1 MAAVKSGKS
10 KAKSPSSKS
19 NKTLV
24 IVESPSKAKTIGKYL
39 GSRYNVIASVGH
51 VRDLPKSKLGIDID
65 DNFEPQYISIRGKGD
80 LIKSLKKEASKA
92 SKVYLATDPDREG
105 EAISWHLAFLL
116 DLDSEEACRIEF
128 NEITKDTIKEAIKH
142 PRKINMGLVDAQQA
156 RRVLDRLVGYQISPL
171 LWRKVR
177 KGLSAGRVQSAALKI
192 ICDREREIEKFE
204 PKEFWNITAEFKK
217 GKKFQA
223 KLAEA
228 NGKKIVVENKAQ
240 NDNIIKELN
249 SGEFIVSDVK
259 EKIRMQK
266 PYPPFTTSSLQQDAG
281 NKLNFNAKK
290 TMMIAQQLYE
300 GVDVK
305 GRGTT
310 GLITYLRTDSVRV
323 SDAAKQAAKD
333 LIVSKFGAEYSANN
347 VFSNKKKDIQDA
359 HEAIRPA
366 IIELEP
372 ELIKDSLTADQ
383 FKLYKLIWNRFMAS
397 QMSQSK
403 SNSMQV
409 NIANGIYG
417 FKANGSELLFD
428 GFRRLYNTADDEGA
442 KLLPSLE
449 KDEKLKAESLKG
461 EQSFT
466 QPPARYTEASL
477 VKELEDKDIGRPS
490 TYAPIVSTLTERKYV
505 GREKKALKPTE
516 LGFLVNDL
524 MEEYFKDIVDAGF
537 TANMENRLD
546 DVEVGSQKWK
556 DLISEFYGPF
566 KKELDIADS
575 AIEKIVVEDVPTG
588 ELCELCGKPMVIKA
602 GRFGDFIACSG
613 YPECKNTKPII
624 KTIGVKCPNCGK
636 DIVARKSKR
645 GRLFYG
651 CSGYPECKT
660 VFWNK
665 PTNKRCP
672 ECNSILLEK
681 KTKNKNFVCSNEK
694 CGYTE

>member
-116 DLDSEEACRIEF
+116 DLDPEEACRIEF

-228 NGKKIVVENKAQ
+228 NGKKILVENKAQ

-249 SGEFIVSDVK
+249 SGEFTVSDVK

-556 DLISEFYGPF
+556 DLIYEFYGPF
-566 KKELDIADS
+566 KKELDVADS

-651 CSGYPECKT
+651 CSGYPDCKT

-665 PTNKRCP
+665 PTDKRCP
-672 ECNSILLEK
+672 ECNGILLEK

>member
-116 DLDSEEACRIEF
+116 DLDPEEACRIEF

-228 NGKKIVVENKAQ
+228 NGKKIIVENKAQ
-240 NDNIIKELN
+240 NDNIINELN
-249 SGEFIVSDVK
+249 SGEFVVSDVK

-305 GRGTT
+305 GRGTN

-323 SDAAKQAAKD
+323 SDAAKQAAKE

-372 ELIKDSLTADQ
+372 ELLKDSLTADQ

-409 NIANGIYG
+409 SIANGIYG

-566 KKELDIADS
+566 KKELDIADR

-665 PTNKRCP
+665 PTDKRCP

>member
-116 DLDSEEACRIEF
+116 GLDPEEACRIEF

-566 KKELDIADS
+566 KKELDVADS

-651 CSGYPECKT
+651 CSGYPDCKT

-665 PTNKRCP
+665 PTDKRCP
-672 ECNSILLEK
+672 ECNGILLEK

>member
-116 DLDSEEACRIEF
+116 DLDPEEACRIEF

-228 NGKKIVVENKAQ
+228 NGKKILVENKAQ

-323 SDAAKQAAKD
+323 SDAAKQAAKE

-347 VFSNKKKDIQDA
+347 IFSNKKKDIQDA

-409 NIANGIYG
+409 SIANGIYG

-428 GFRRLYNTADDEGA
+428 GFRRLYNNADDEGA

-449 KDEKLKAESLKG
+449 KDEKLKVESLKG

-566 KKELDIADS
+566 KKELDVADS

-645 GRLFYG
+645 GRIFYG
-651 CSGYPECKT
+651 CSGYPDCKT

-665 PTNKRCP
+665 PTDKRCP
-672 ECNSILLEK
+672 KCNSILLEK